1 LAALSDATHWLL
13 GTFREWQ
20 WRSREFHQ
28 LAGLNDRM
36 LRDIGIACADAIYIS
51 SKAFWRE

>member
-1 LAALSDATHWLL
+1 MRATLR
-13 GTFREWQ
+13 GTLHEWP
-20 WRSREFHQ
+20 WRSRERHQ